1 MSDEVRN
8 QVLDVLQKYQIALE
22 INARYRIPSL
32 KIIRMAKERGIKFTF
47 GTNNVDANF
56 GKLEYSL
63 EAVQACGLTP
73 DDLWFPTMS
82 IRRTRPVVIYNKF

>member
-1 MSDEVRN
+1 MSE
-8 QVLDVLQKYQIALE
+8 LQLTQDGSTIC
-22 INARYRIPSL
+22 
-32 KIIRMAKERGIKFTF
+32 
-47 GTNNVDANF
+47 NF